1 MPTPSIA
8 SRRKPQP
15 THIRLGEMLVEHG
28 VMTPEQCDEVLQVQ
42 KLRGGAFGA
51 IAEDLFGIEPAAVER
66 AWVEQYA
73 GLTRSVDPR
82 RCAISPAALTAISRR
97 QAWQFRML
105 PMQILANGCVV
116 CCTSKQH
123 LVRALRFAG
132 WRIGHDCEF
141 VLADA
146 RHLGEALCEY
156 YPMAGMTAESVEQ
169 NVGHDLHL

>member
-1 MPTPSIA
+1 MPALNPKTP

-28 VMTPEQCDEVLQVQ
+28 VLTPEQCGEVLDVQ

-66 AWVEQYA
+66 AWVDQYA
-73 GLTRSVDPR
+73 SLSRPVDPR

-116 CCTSKQH
+116 CCTTKQH

-141 VLADA
+141 LLAQPA
-146 RHLGEALCEY
+146 HLGEALCQH
-156 YPMAGMTAESVEQ
+156 YPLAGMTPESVEQ
-169 NVGHDLHL
+169 DAA